1 MKGEDDLKILVVD
14 DEKDIV
20 DLLAYNLEKEGFS
33 VIRAYDGERALEL
46 VKSQRPDLLV
56 LDLMLPGIKGVD
68 VCRRIRSDARSA
80 NLPIIMLTAKSEEID
95 RVLGLEMGA
104 DDYITKPFSVREL
117 IARVRAVLRRAGAA
131 GKKERQGEFVFRDL
145 RVDYDAHEVYVA
157 GRKIELSPTEKKIL
171 MFLSRNPGKVFSRD
185 QILDHVWEGESF
197 VERRTV
203 DVHVRRLRAQ
213 IEPDQENPHYILT
226 VRGTGYKFAELK
238 GS

>member
-1 MKGEDDLKILVVD
+1 MKILVVD

-20 DLLAYNLEKEGFS
+20 DLLAYNLEKEGYT
-33 VIRAYDGERALEL
+33 VIRAYDGERALEQ
-46 VKSQRPDLLV
+46 VRSQHPDLLI

-68 VCRRIRSDARSA
+68 VCRRLRSDPRTEG
-80 NLPIIMLTAKSEEID
+80 LPIIMLTAKGEEID

-131 GKKERQGEFVFRDL
+131 QKKEHQGEFVFRDL
-145 RVDYDAHEVYVA
+145 RVDYDAHEVYV
-157 GRKIELSPTEKKIL
+157 GGKKVELSPTEKKLL

-185 QILDHVWEGESF
+185 QILDFVWEGESF

-213 IEPDQENPHYILT
+213 IEPDQDNPQYILT
-226 VRGTGYKFAELK
+226 VRGTGYKFAETKRPLT
-238 GS
+238 

>member
-1 MKGEDDLKILVVD
+1 MKILVVD

-20 DLLAYNLEKEGFS
+20 DLLAYNLEKEGFT
-33 VIRAYDGERALEL
+33 VVHAYDGERALEL
-46 VKSQRPDLLV
+46 VRSQRPDLLI

-68 VCRRIRSDARSA
+68 VCRRLRSDPRSA

-95 RVLGLEMGA
+95 RVLGLEIGA

-117 IARVRAVLRRAGAA
+117 IARVRAVLRRSGAA
-131 GKKERQGEFVFRDL
+131 QAREQQGEFVFRDL
-145 RVDYDAHEVYVA
+145 RIDYDSHDVFVA
-157 GRKIELSPTEKKIL
+157 GKKAVLSPTEKKLL

-213 IEPDQENPHYILT
+213 IEPDQENPRYILT
-226 VRGTGYKFAELK
+226 VRGTGYKFAETK
-238 GS
+238 S

>member
-1 MKGEDDLKILVVD
+1 LKVLVVD

-33 VIRAYDGERALEL
+33 VVRAHDGERALEL

-56 LDLMLPGIKGVD
+56 LDLMLPGMSGVE
-68 VCRRIRSDARSA
+68 VCRRLRSDARSA
-80 NLPIIMLTAKSEEID
+80 DLPIIMLTAKSEEID

-117 IARVRAVLRRAGAA
+117 IARVRAVLRRAGA
-131 GKKERQGEFVFRDL
+131 GRKRERQGEFVFRDL
-145 RVDYDAHEVYVA
+145 RINYDSHDIYIA
-157 GRKIELSPTEKKIL
+157 GRKVILSPTEKRLL
-171 MFLSRNPGKVFSRD
+171 MFLSRNPGRVFSRD
-185 QILDHVWEGESF
+185 QILDHVWEGDSF

-213 IEPDQENPHYILT
+213 IESDQEDPQYILT
-226 VRGTGYKFAELK
+226 VRGAGYKFTDLK
-238 GS
+238 VQN